1 MSKLPE
7 REPRKEEAL
16 SPLTTAI
23 LALIQGL
30 LPALSAVAGGL
41 WVAFTYLD
49 HQREAPKQQEEQSI
63 RDNRTRLLE
72 ARKPFIDKQLALY
85 IETAQIAGKLVS
97 TLTSYAIPEEE
108 WRAASRRFEQLYWT
122 ELSMVEDDNVKGAM
136 EDFYGHLMWVNEQSS
151 VVPPDKWSD
160 IQNSSFSLARALR
173 TSIEASWE
181 LPSANTDERRRR

>member
-1 MSKLPE
+1 MSDLQDRK
-7 REPRKEEAL
+7 PRKEQAL
-16 SPLTTAI
+16 SPLTVAI

-49 HQREAPKQQEEQSI
+49 HQKEARQQQEEQSK

-72 ARKPFIDKQLALY
+72 ARKQFIDKQLALY

-97 TLTSYAIPEEE
+97 TDTSVPTDE

-136 EDFYGHLMWVNEQSS
+136 EDFYGHLLWVNEQSS
-151 VVPPDKWSD
+151 VVPNEKWRE
-160 IQNSSFSLARALR
+160 IQHSSYRLARALR

-181 LPSANTDERRRR
+181 LPSANTDERGRR